1 MALGRTWRRLARAWQ
16 ALSHL
21 GAPSDDDRLRR
32 VVVATNQFALIAAA
46 VSIPYIPV
54 FLVVGGWSQWPPAAA
69 HLGLCL
75 AWAGTLLLNARGRHL
90 AASVAALGAPIV
102 EYTLLA
108 SWFTADAGFQYHL
121 FAGGAVSFVVFG
133 LHQRWLRATAFWL
146 CIAAILLV
154 ESRWDG
160 EPGLPGVSGSTI
172 TALGVANIIVT
183 VALLYTVSGFNALYY
198 MRERERNAVLL
209 HAAQTAAQTD
219 SLTDLLNRRGV
230 APLLNAVPHQGDY
243 ALALVDLDRF
253 KLVNDR
259 LGHAAGDVVLAN
271 AAQALARS
279 VGGRG
284 TVARWGGEEFLV
296 LLPRTTLQQADALME
311 QVRADIEREYGDPE
325 SLSRVT
331 ISVGLAHAA
340 RHTAKDDAL
349 RLADANLYEAKSSGR
364 NLVVSRRVQQA
375 D

>member
-16 ALSHL
+16 ALSHF
-21 GAPSDDDRLRR
+21 GAPADDDRRRR
-32 VVVATNQFALIAAA
+32 VVVATNQFAFLATAAS
-46 VSIPYIPV
+46 VPYVPA
-54 FLVVGGWSQWPPAAA
+54 FLVMGGWSQWPPAAA

-75 AWAGTLLLNARGRHL
+75 AWATTLLLNSRGRHL
-90 AASVAALGAPIV
+90 AASVTALAAPIV

-108 SWFTADAGFQYHL
+108 SWFTADAGFQYYL

-133 LHQRWLRATAFWL
+133 LHQRWLRAAAFWL
-146 CIAAILLV
+146 CVAAILVV

-160 EPGLPGVSGSTI
+160 PPALHGVSASWTTG
-172 TALGVANIIVT
+172 LGVVNIVVT

-219 SLTDLLNRRGV
+219 SLTDLPNRRGI
-230 APLLNAVPHQGDY
+230 APLLNAVAHQGEY

-271 AAQALARS
+271 AAQALAKS
-279 VGGRG
+279 IGSEG

-296 LLPRTTLQQADALME
+296 VLPRTTLEQADAVME
-311 QVRADIEREYGDPE
+311 RVRAEIEREYGDPE

-340 RHTAKDDAL
+340 RHTPKDDAL
-349 RLADANLYEAKSSGR
+349 RLADTNLYAAKSSGR
-364 NLVVSRRVQQA
+364 NLVVSRRVQQI